1 MQCNLMKLSPS
12 EIRRL
17 GLFNDATLFN
27 VVKLV
32 SIIFIEHDI
41 EFYFRTL
48 MLVYCTMEL
57 MSLRINLRRKET
69 LKGVYSYRIHYC
81 KMLILQL

>member
-1 MQCNLMKLSPS
+1 MQLQCNLMKLSPA

-32 SIIFIEHDI
+32 KITFIEHDI
-41 EFYFRTL
+41 ESYLRTL

-57 MSLRINLRRKET
+57 MSLTINLRRK
-69 LKGVYSYRIHYC
+69 
-81 KMLILQL
+81 